1 MENTSKREQVFT
13 EVRTDNLLPKCILC
27 KEVPKRGIVD
37 GFILIGQF
45 ICSGCEQKL
54 LTLDYNDPTYSMM
67 VQKLKEVI
75 YGPKRKNFIKE
86 VMSKE

>member
-1 MENTSKREQVFT
+1 MGSISRKEETFVHVN
-13 EVRTDNLLPKCILC
+13 TDNLLPKCILC
-27 KEVPKRGIVD
+27 KEVPEQGIVD

-45 ICSGCEQKL
+45 ICSRCEQRL
-54 LTLDYNDPTYSMM
+54 LTLDYNDPTYNMM

-75 YGPKRKNFIKE
+75 YGSKRRNFIKE